1 MAHSLSVP
9 GTPPLRIAYDAR
21 LSLGQYRGMG
31 RFLRMLIA
39 GREREF
45 IGFCAPGE
53 KDEELNLFASGFAS
67 YPLWEQI
74 ALPRLMRSHKIGAFL
89 APYNTAPLR
98 MPKAVKL
105 ILVVHDLIFMER
117 LPFSPSLYQN
127 VGRIYRRFV
136 VPRAIRRA
144 DTIVTVSNHTARE
157 LVSRFALD
165 PGRVRVIPNSIGEE
179 WFSADAVPAASPHY
193 VLMVA
198 GEAPSKNLSRAIAA
212 FASCRGRSNDST
224 LRLKVAGVK
233 QRFQPA
239 FQAEARQLG
248 VGNFVDFLPYLS
260 DAEMRQL
267 YRQAALFVMPSL
279 AEGFGIPVLEAMAS
293 GLPVAASSA
302 TCFEEIGGDAVR
314 YFNPYS
320 IDNMAEVM
328 HNILANPALQAEMS
342 ARGQMQARKFHPDV
356 VREQVRS
363 FWIELEQSLKPA
375 RSEENSSW

>member
-1 MAHSLSVP
+1 MAHSLGVP
-9 GTPPLRIAYDAR
+9 VAPPLRIAYDAR

-31 RFLRMLIA
+31 RFLRLLIA
-39 GREREF
+39 GREREL
-45 IGFCAPGE
+45 IGFCAAGE
-53 KDEELNLFASGFAS
+53 KDEELNLFTSGFAS

-144 DTIVTVSNHTARE
+144 DMIVTVSNHTARE
-157 LVSRFALD
+157 LASRFALD

-179 WFSADAVPAASPHY
+179 WFSADAAPAASPRY

-212 FASCRGRSNDST
+212 FARCRARGNNST
-224 LRLKVAGVK
+224 LRLKVAGVR
-233 QRFQPA
+233 QRFQSA

-248 VGNFVDFLPYLS
+248 VGDFVDFLPYIS

-293 GLPVAASSA
+293 GPPVAASSA

-320 IDNMAEVM
+320 IENMAEVM

-342 ARGQMQARKFHPDV
+342 ARGRMQARKFHPDV

-363 FWIELEQSLKPA
+363 FWLELEQSLNPA